1 MVLTELHKAEIKK
14 YYAEIE
20 DVQSLD
26 ISEIVEETLDYLLD
40 EGIVELYDDEDG
52 DMYEE
57 LNNLVWEYIEEEVQ
71 ACCFYFYIYLF

>member
-1 MVLTELHKAEIKK
+1 MILTELQKAEIKK

-71 ACCFYFYIYLF
+71 A

>member
-1 MVLTELHKAEIKK
+1 MILTELQKSEIIE
-14 YYAEIE
+14 YYEKIE

-26 ISEIVEETLDYLLD
+26 ISEIVEETLDYLID
-40 EGIVELYDDEDG
+40 EGIVNLYDDEDG

-71 ACCFYFYIYLF
+71 A

>member
-71 ACCFYFYIYLF
+71 A

>member
-1 MVLTELHKAEIKK
+1 MILTELHKAEIKK
-14 YYAEIE
+14 YYAQIE
-20 DVQSLD
+20 DSRSLD

-40 EGIVELYDDEDG
+40 EGIVNLYDDEDG

-71 ACCFYFYIYLF
+71 A

>member
-1 MVLTELHKAEIKK
+1 MKLTETHKAEIKK

-40 EGIVELYDDEDG
+40 EGIVDLSDDDDG
-52 DMYEE
+52 DEYEE
-57 LNNLVWEYIEEEVQ
+57 LNNLVWEYIEEEVG
-71 ACCFYFYIYLF
+71 I

>member
-1 MVLTELHKAEIKK
+1 MILTELQKSEIIE
-14 YYAEIE
+14 YYEKID

-26 ISEIVEETLDYLLD
+26 ISEIVEETLDYLID
-40 EGIVELYDDEDG
+40 EGIVNLYDDEDG

-71 ACCFYFYIYLF
+71 A

>member
-1 MVLTELHKAEIKK
+1 MKLTETHKAEIKK

-20 DVQSLD
+20 DVHSLD

-40 EGIVELYDDEDG
+40 EGIVNLSDDEDG
-52 DMYEE
+52 DGYEE

-71 ACCFYFYIYLF
+71 A

>member
-1 MVLTELHKAEIKK
+1 MILTELHKAEIKK
-14 YYAEIE
+14 YYAQIE
-20 DVQSLD
+20 DVRSLD

-40 EGIVELYDDEDG
+40 EGIVNLYDDEDG

-71 ACCFYFYIYLF
+71 A

>member
-1 MVLTELHKAEIKK
+1 MILTELQKVEIKN

-26 ISEIVEETLDYLLD
+26 ISEIVEETLDYLID
-40 EGIVELYDDEDG
+40 EGIVNLYDDEDG

-57 LNNLVWEYIEEEVQ
+57 LNNLVWEFIEEEFQ
-71 ACCFYFYIYLF
+71 S

>member
-1 MVLTELHKAEIKK
+1 MKLTETHKAEIKK

-20 DVQSLD
+20 DAQSLD

-40 EGIVELYDDEDG
+40 EGIVNLSDDEDG
-52 DMYEE
+52 DGYEE

-71 ACCFYFYIYLF
+71 A

>member
-1 MVLTELHKAEIKK
+1 MILTELQKVEIKN
-14 YYAEIE
+14 YYEEIE

-26 ISEIVEETLDYLLD
+26 ISEIVEQTLDYLID
-40 EGIVELYDDEDG
+40 EGIVNLYDDEDG

-71 ACCFYFYIYLF
+71 S